1 MTTSEGA
8 LRAAE
13 RLADGAPP
21 TAGRGRGRL
30 RLPLRTR
37 LYGGYA
43 LLILLA
49 LALAGTGIWGLQR
62 VGTEIDRLRQ
72 NTGAVQLLEQ
82 ARDRMQ
88 EFDAAQLRFMLDGNA
103 GELAGLPARLRTDMA
118 AVAAVA
124 RDPDKVAVVND
135 VVARID
141 PLEATAR
148 RIMELGSTAE
158 AARADLYRDG
168 QRMARVTERL
178 AKAARGVEGGGH
190 DGAADMLETAN
201 LQAQLANWRFLATR
215 DASATGQFKQASD
228 RYEFA
233 LGSLAELQDDQVV
246 RLLAEAR
253 RLSAAFRD
261 HFAAASVSMLEQAE
275 LYRDR
280 QVPAMAEATLALAK
294 AGEMLASEFRA
305 ADGAALDAI
314 DGTWKVELALALA
327 SLLAGIVFAVLVAR
341 SILGPVRGMTEAM
354 TRLSHG
360 DWTVEVP
367 GRELRD
373 EIGAMAGAVEVFKQN
388 GIRAE
393 RLAAGEAQEQAARHR
408 RAETLAALV
417 HDFEGRVG
425 TLTESL
431 SQAAAELQGTASS
444 MTDTAARTDGRAA
457 QVAAAAHQMSG
468 SVSVVAASA
477 EELGASIQEIARQ
490 VSQSAAISD
499 RAAQDA
505 ARTDGIVKDL
515 AAGAQRIGDVVGLIS
530 EIAGKTNLLAL
541 NATIEAARAGE
552 AGKGF
557 AVVASEVKSLASQT
571 SRATGEIGQQVQEIQ
586 AATRAAVEAI
596 DGIVNT
602 IAEVS
607 RIAAGIAAAVE
618 QQGAATEEIARSVQ
632 QAAQSSGEVTGNIS
646 EVSQAAADTG
656 RAASEVLHSAG
667 QVAREA
673 EALTREVGGFI
684 AGVRAA

>member
-1 MTTSEGA
+1 MTTNEGA
-8 LRAAE
+8 LRASE
-13 RLADGAPP
+13 RLPDGGPP
-21 TAGRGRGRL
+21 VTGRGLARL

-62 VGTEIDRLRQ
+62 IGAQIDRLRQ
-72 NTGAVQLLEQ
+72 NTGAVQRLEQ

-88 EFDAAQLRFMLDGNA
+88 EFDTAQLRFMLDGNA
-103 GELAGLPARLRTDMA
+103 GELAALPGRLRADMA

-124 RDPDKVAVVND
+124 HDPGKMAVMKD
-135 VVARID
+135 VLARID

-148 RIMELGSTAE
+148 RMMDLGTTAE
-158 AARADLYRDG
+158 AARTELYRDG

-178 AKAARGVEGGGH
+178 AKAARGVGGGAYE
-190 DGAADMLETAN
+190 GSADMLETAN
-201 LQAQLANWRFLATR
+201 LQAQMANWRFLATR

-233 LGSLAELQDDQVV
+233 LGTLEELNDESVA

-253 RLSAAFRD
+253 RLSASFRD
-261 HFAAASVSMLEQAE
+261 HFAAASVSMLEQTE

-280 QVPAMAEATLALAK
+280 QVPAMAEATDALAK
-294 AGEMLASEFRA
+294 VAGMLAAEFQAADRA
-305 ADGAALDAI
+305 ALGAIESSWA
-314 DGTWKVELALALA
+314 VELALALA

-354 TRLSHG
+354 TRLAHG

-388 GIRAE
+388 GMRAE
-393 RLAAGEAQEQAARHR
+393 RLAAAEAQEQAARHR

-417 HDFEGRVG
+417 HDFEGKVG
-425 TLTESL
+425 TLTENL

-444 MTDTAARTDGRAA
+444 MTDTAARTDGRAT
-457 QVAAAAHQMSG
+457 QVAAAAHQMSA
-468 SVSVVAASA
+468 SVNVVASSA

-596 DGIVNT
+596 DGIVST

-618 QQGAATEEIARSVQ
+618 QQGAATGEIARSVQ
-632 QAAQSSGEVTGNIS
+632 QAAQSSAEVTGNIA
-646 EVSQAAADTG
+646 EVSQAAGDTG
-656 RAASEVLHSAG
+656 RAASEVLHAAG
-667 QVAREA
+667 QVSREA
-673 EALTREVGGFI
+673 EALTRQVGGFI

>member
-1 MTTSEGA
+1 MSTSE
-8 LRAAE
+8 
-13 RLADGAPP
+13 
-21 TAGRGRGRL
+21 AGLQASEQLSGGLSSGLTGRW

-43 LLILLA
+43 VLILLS
-49 LALAGTGIWGLQR
+49 LALAGAGLWALHVIGGQ
-62 VGTEIDRLRQ
+62 IDRLRQ
-72 NTGAVQLLEQ
+72 NTGAVQLVER

-88 EFDAAQLRFMLDGNA
+88 EFDAVQLRYMLDGNA
-103 GELAGLPARLRTDMA
+103 ADMIALPAQIRRDME
-118 AVAAVA
+118 AVAAASRDAGVA
-124 RDPDKVAVVND
+124 SVLKDVAAQVD
-135 VVARID
+135 A
-141 PLEATAR
+141 LEATAR
-148 RIMELGSTAE
+148 RMLELGTTAE
-158 AARADLYRDG
+158 EARTRLYRNG
-168 QRMARVTERL
+168 QRLARITERL
-178 AKAARGVEGGGH
+178 AKAARGVD
-190 DGAADMLETAN
+190 DGALGGTADMLETAN
-201 LQAQLANWRFLATR
+201 LQAQMANWRFLATR
-215 DASATGQFKQASD
+215 DASAVGQFKQAGD

-233 LGSLAELQDDQVV
+233 LNALDGQLDETIL
-246 RLLAEAR
+246 RLGADAR
-253 RLSAAFRD
+253 TLSVDFRD
-261 HFAAASVSMLEQAE
+261 DFTEASVSILEQSE
-275 LYRDR
+275 LYRER
-280 QVPAMAEATLALAK
+280 QVAALQQAK
-294 AGEMLASEFRA
+294 AALSKVAEILAGDFKT
-305 ADGAALDAI
+305 ADQAALDSI
-314 DGTWKVELALALA
+314 DSSWVVELALAA
-327 SLLAGIVFAVLVAR
+327 ACLLAGMFFAVLVAH
-341 SILGPVRGMTEAM
+341 SILRPVRGMTAAM
-354 TRLSHG
+354 TRLAQG
-360 DWTVEVP
+360 DWAVEVP
-367 GRELRD
+367 GRENRD
-373 EIGAMAGAVEVFKQN
+373 EIGAMAEAVEVFKQN
-388 GIRAE
+388 GMRAE
-393 RLAAGEAQEQAARHR
+393 RLATAEAQEQAARQR
-408 RAETLAALV
+408 RAETHATLV
-417 HDFEGRVG
+417 QDFEGKVG
-425 TLTESL
+425 TLTQTL
-431 SQAAAELQGTASS
+431 AQAADELQGTATS
-444 MTDTAARTDGRAA
+444 MTDTAARTDGRAT

-468 SVSVVAASA
+468 SVNVVAASA
-477 EELGASIQEIARQ
+477 EELGASIREIARQ

-596 DGIVNT
+596 DGIVTT

-632 QAAQSSGEVTGNIS
+632 QAALSSGEVTGNIS

-656 RAASEVLHSAG
+656 RSATEVLQAAG
-667 QVAREA
+667 QVSREA